1 MGAGCPVLSTPT
13 LTACL
18 EKGSCWAKSKSVSL
32 WVSPRATAAGLLGG
46 QSLHWKNHPYWKG
59 FYGWILGKRDKMGLP
74 APRMATPHHPPC
86 PRQAGQQGILTSRMV
101 HRSDWHSTS
110 SQGWNMPRVT
120 QFRRMTSMLTCS
132 NQVRG
137 GR

>member
-1 MGAGCPVLSTPT
+1 MVIQEVPAATWLGWERQQGGPCGAGCAGV
-13 LTACL
+13 
-18 EKGSCWAKSKSVSL
+18 
-32 WVSPRATAAGLLGG
+32 RA
-46 QSLHWKNHPYWKG
+46 Q
-59 FYGWILGKRDKMGLP
+59 
-74 APRMATPHHPPC
+74 
-86 PRQAGQQGILTSRMV
+86 LTSRMV
-101 HRSDWHSTS
+101 QRSDWHSTS